1 MDELLSKVCEHI
13 ICKAWVK
20 EGSKL
25 LVRELF
31 IDVSIQH
38 LLYLLI
44 ILLHTLLLDNLD
56 IFIYLSSNKC
66 SETLSEGK

>member
-13 ICKAWVK
+13 IRKAWVK

-31 IDVSIQH
+31 IDVPVQH
-38 LLYLLI
+38 LLDLLI

-66 SETLSEGK
+66 SETLSESE